1 MHSFS
6 KFAYRPAA
14 IASALAFA
22 AWVALSG
29 AAAASSVIYVA
40 PGGSSGHSG
49 TSCATAKYATI
60 NDGVTAASPGGKV
73 VVCAGTY
80 DEMVTVDK
88 ALTLNARA
96 GATIDATGF
105 DNGVL
110 ITHSNVSVGGFTVEN
125 ATGEGILAEGSTA
138 NGIAHVKID
147 GNTVRH
153 NDQGGPA
160 SSYTECQP
168 NGEVPGDCGEGIH
181 LMTVHDSKVVDNF
194 VTHNSGG
201 ILLTDELGPTHDNLI
216 SGNVVID
223 NLFDCGITLASHN
236 AGWDPGSQTTTP
248 SVGGVFHNTVVRNIV
263 RRNGLKGEG
272 AGVLIAA
279 SFPLAA
285 AYSNHVVNNTIT
297 GNELAG
303 VTIHS
308 HPGGGYINNNVV
320 SGNTIGRN
328 NLGGDPDAGVT
339 RTAGI
344 VVYSTDQPTHVVIDH
359 NRIFNDHFGI
369 WLSSATVTATL
380 AHNSFVH
387 VAIPV
392 KNG

>member
-160 SSYTECQP
+160 SSYTE
-168 NGEVPGDCGEGIH
+168 
-181 LMTVHDSKVVDNF
+181 
-194 VTHNSGG
+194 
-201 ILLTDELGPTHDNLI
+201 
-216 SGNVVID
+216 
-223 NLFDCGITLASHN
+223 
-236 AGWDPGSQTTTP
+236 
-248 SVGGVFHNTVVRNIV
+248 
-263 RRNGLKGEG
+263 
-272 AGVLIAA
+272 
-279 SFPLAA
+279 
-285 AYSNHVVNNTIT
+285 
-297 GNELAG
+297 
-303 VTIHS
+303 
-308 HPGGGYINNNVV
+308 
-320 SGNTIGRN
+320 
-328 NLGGDPDAGVT
+328 
-339 RTAGI
+339 
-344 VVYSTDQPTHVVIDH
+344 
-359 NRIFNDHFGI
+359 
-369 WLSSATVTATL
+369 
-380 AHNSFVH
+380 
-387 VAIPV
+387 
-392 KNG
+392 